1 MTCAIPK
8 YEFIQ
13 TVKSKN
19 PSNKNITPGI
29 LIIENS
35 FTFHF
40 NKWSKDGLQGYY
52 QCSVRKQTGCTASC
66 IITKILSEDV
76 KDEATGEFAVRHIL
90 SKWSEVRGHNHEG
103 DQGKVIVDRIIMEM
117 AEKVEINFLLLYFS
131 HRIMLLF
138 FQSNHT

>member
-52 QCSVRKQTGCTASC
+52 QCSAQKQTGCIQHPAS
-66 IITKILSEDV
+66 
-76 KDEATGEFAVRHIL
+76 
-90 SKWSEVRGHNHEG
+90 
-103 DQGKVIVDRIIMEM
+103 
-117 AEKVEINFLLLYFS
+117 
-131 HRIMLLF
+131 
-138 FQSNHT
+138 